1 MRKVIK
7 RWPRKSP
14 INSVLFCQQ
23 VHKAQNLWPF
33 FGVQGE
39 GRWWPRFIYSLWGRL
54 IFPSAY
60 WFTVRADG
68 HERRRR
74 RVITNLM
81 LFFFPR
87 LVLFVALAAEIRR
100 LIWYRWQSTAKSWEN
115 TLKMKIFEKQ
125 NFQIWYECFKAK
137 RIVVLFI
144 TISLQVGK
152 QDESF
157 VQVCW
162 FQRLSLYVRI
172 RLRFFFERNGSSSS
186 KWKSIKKQ
194 VMKFINAL

>member
-1 MRKVIK
+1 M
-7 RWPRKSP
+7 
-14 INSVLFCQQ
+14 
-23 VHKAQNLWPF
+23 
-33 FGVQGE
+33 GE
-39 GRWWPRFIYSLWGRL
+39 ID
-54 IFPSAY
+54 FPSAY

-81 LFFFPR
+81 LFFFSQAC
-87 LVLFVALAAEIRR
+87 FVCSISSRDKEINLNIGDRVQQR
-100 LIWYRWQSTAKSWEN
+100 VE
-115 TLKMKIFEKQ
+115 KILWKWKYFEKQ

-144 TISLQVGK
+144 TISLLVGK

-172 RLRFFFERNGSSSS
+172 RLRFFFLK
-186 KWKSIKKQ
+186 KWL
-194 VMKFINAL
+194 KFIKVEIYKEASYEIYKCFVSLLKFFLEKKVDLLRNIDVVAIPEV

>member
-1 MRKVIK
+1 M
-7 RWPRKSP
+7 
-14 INSVLFCQQ
+14 
-23 VHKAQNLWPF
+23 
-33 FGVQGE
+33 
-39 GRWWPRFIYSLWGRL
+39 
-54 IFPSAY
+54 
-60 WFTVRADG
+60 
-68 HERRRR
+68 
-74 RVITNLM
+74 ITNLM
-81 LFFFPR
+81 LFFFPK

-144 TISLQVGK
+144 TISLLVGK

-172 RLRFFFERNGSSSS
+172 RLRFFFRK
-186 KWKSIKKQ
+186 KWLKFIKVEIYKEASYEIYKCFVSLLKFFFEKKSRSIKEYWCSSYTWSIIC
-194 VMKFINAL
+194 VLI